1 AAGTAELEELGVE
14 LLAAVRKATAAVEA
28 KEAAEARAALAEAAR
43 QAAEAARNEADRM
56 RRAAQAEAHAAIAAA
71 DAERSTRAEAE
82 GLTETLKMEQERRAR
97 VFNNAVK
104 AASQLR
110 EAQAGQYEARRR
122 EVAERSGNEAAA
134 AAKRV
139 LELEAELQQLRA
151 SSGVLSLFQL
161 PTKQD
166 VLAGLGLELWKDDR
180 LRWKSEADME
190 AAPAVVRPVKA
201 RGAAAATGSAQ
212 AAAAKVLGV
221 VPLRV
226 WLIAGYLSLLHIAV
240 MVSFTRTRDVS
251 QLCVCDDKGLLAL
264 PTQPN
269 TLQP

>member
-1 AAGTAELEELGVE
+1 MGAGLVVVQGACAAA
-14 LLAAVRKATAAVEA
+14 R
-28 KEAAEARAALAEAAR
+28 AEADALRGQLGRERSLHEDLVNSLQLEVRRQQDRAEAA
-43 QAAEAARNEADRM
+43 
-56 RRAAQAEAHAAIAAA
+56 AQAAHAAERQLEQAVAA
-71 DAERSTRAEAE
+71 
-82 GLTETLKMEQERRAR
+82 G
-97 VFNNAVK
+97 
-104 AASQLR
+104 
-110 EAQAGQYEARRR
+110 R